1 MRAFS
6 EFDRNVSFGESVVM
20 QLEEIQKCAMDLP
33 DGDRARLAADLL
45 GSLPAMMVD
54 PDDGIAEARRRSREL
69 AENPSVGC
77 TWEEIRRD
85 LGR

>member
-1 MRAFS
+1 
-6 EFDRNVSFGESVVM
+6 M
-20 QLEEIQKCAMDLP
+20 QLEEIQKRAMDLP

-45 GSLPAMMVD
+45 GSLPAMLVD
-54 PDDGIAEARRRSREL
+54 EDDGTTEARRRSREL

-77 TWEEIRRD
+77 TWEEIRSD